1 MLSPTTVIVGD
12 SIESMHFHNIHRRN
26 SAVSGENMDNST
38 IQVTVTVQ
46 QNQPQATTIP
56 PKTPSEPTRPK
67 GPFIIVGLLIALS
80 GLVVVGVW
88 AYYAYF
94 DQSTPKGLLKGY
106 FNSISLKRYDFAWN
120 KVDQNSNSTMV
131 RNGKSQFIQEW
142 EERKNIVIR
151 SIDPLNQQGTLSGSF
166 SVKLVWLRKSD
177 DAKFC
182 DDVQCEVGRKSEN
195 DSWEVINCLNRPKYA
210 PPSPLDCWP

>member
-12 SIESMHFHNIHRRN
+12 SIESMHFHNIHWRN

-94 DQSTPKGLLKGY
+94 DQRTPKGLVKGY
-106 FNSISLKRYDFAWN
+106 FNSIS
-120 KVDQNSNSTMV
+120 
-131 RNGKSQFIQEW
+131 
-142 EERKNIVIR
+142 
-151 SIDPLNQQGTLSGSF
+151 
-166 SVKLVWLRKSD
+166 
-177 DAKFC
+177 
-182 DDVQCEVGRKSEN
+182 
-195 DSWEVINCLNRPKYA
+195 
-210 PPSPLDCWP
+210 